1 MPSAIT
7 ETVTEPTKDLGKT
20 WMTEWADAQ
29 KLKAPTVKDSSIFYR
44 NLEEE
49 LDLARTTGHSLP
61 LHVHSHEIDF
71 SSCDVLSLGSSGA
84 LRKEFLKELADHPD
98 FQLGAGGSRLMD
110 GHSTYQDQLEREI
123 AEYFEVES
131 ALVVHNGWTAN
142 QSIFST
148 VPRSGDVIVYDEL
161 MHATALAGM
170 KLSLAL
176 EQRVFK
182 HNDLDAFI
190 EVLEDIR
197 DSQAQV
203 RNGKRS
209 VIIAVESYYSMDG
222 DYCPLKEMIE
232 AAEEIFPHGNAQFV
246 VDEAHSFGVLG
257 PRGRGFVAELGL
269 EDKVAIRMMTFGK
282 ALAGSGGKQTDVWIF
297 GRGKTKTNSRLA
309 AVILSNNTVRWMF
322 INQAK
327 IFICSVAPPFPLLAA
342 TRAGFRLL
350 VSEQADKVSFL
361 TGSNYPFHPCSR
373 LPYFVGSR
381 ESTAL
386 DQVLPRHTHHS
397 PNI

>member
-1 MPSAIT
+1 MA
-7 ETVTEPTKDLGKT
+7 ENMPTKDLGGT
-20 WMTEWADAQ
+20 WIEEWAEVQ
-29 KLKAPTVKDSSIFYR
+29 KPKAPTVKGSSVFYR

-49 LDLARTTGHSLP
+49 MDLARNTGHSLP

-84 LRKEFLKELADHPD
+84 LRKEFLKELEANPD

-110 GHSTYQDQLEREI
+110 GHSTYQDVVEREV
-123 AEYFEVES
+123 AEYFGVES
-131 ALVVHNGWTAN
+131 ALILHSGWTAN
-142 QSIFST
+142 QAIFST
-148 VPRSGDVIVYDEL
+148 IPRSGDVIVYDEL

-182 HNDLDAFI
+182 HNDLDAFV
-190 EVLEDIR
+190 EVLEEIR
-197 DSQAQV
+197 DSQTQV

-257 PRGRGFVAELGL
+257 PQGKGFVAELGL

-282 ALAGSGGKQTDVWIF
+282 SLAGSGG
-297 GRGKTKTNSRLA
+297 L
-309 AVILSNNTVRWMF
+309 
-322 INQAK
+322 
-327 IFICSVAPPFPLLAA
+327 CSP
-342 TRAGFRLL
+342 
-350 VSEQADKVSFL
+350 
-361 TGSNYPFHPCSR
+361 
-373 LPYFVGSR
+373 
-381 ESTAL
+381 
-386 DQVLPRHTHHS
+386 
-397 PNI
+397 